1 MKENIFKLFLVFILI
16 IGTFIN
22 NPNDVQAAGTDGFYI
37 CNGNDGYLQYRY
49 DSEKKE
55 FVKDPYC
62 PGDLELDGIENLKIQ
77 LDNTSANDPRVILT
91 LLGDVELS
99 SCSYSPNNGDIISSV
114 FPIQII
120 GNNHK
125 LTFHCTQEEEGRS
138 EATAFAIEN
147 YFEVS
152 DLEIELYPEMSKDG
166 SYKYCANKSDEY
178 IGFEFE
184 AKSADIKASARF
196 NNTTIKSY
204 TTHLIY
210 ADEYFEI
217 VLDKSKF
224 DVTLIQA
231 SPDNYGDASDFD
243 EIFAICAEGT
253 LYLTNRSLI
262 TVSADLKNKASSD
275 DKIYEEYFSYYPL
288 IFVNKLQ
295 MEDSTLIENNKRN
308 NVIAMLQAHN
318 IQINNSYLE
327 LNGGVIGI
335 SVNEYDEEENEITFD
350 SGVELSPRNIE
361 IKESIFKLLNLSSN
375 IMYQPDEKTREMN
388 ENIVF
393 EVANSTS
400 SDNYLKIVGTGDKS
414 PLEIPEQCFNIL
426 NNTTVTIKTGKDV
439 PVLVSDDPTKDIS
452 EYDKYIHGMPL
463 TFKALAIPA
472 KEAAKEI
479 IRINTHG
486 TEIIGYSDGDFDV
499 EGDAEFDEFEPSYDE
514 ETNTFNVKVLKDFTF
529 IKEAEDNFDSFIKCQ
544 GVNLKIVG
552 DKTLTFDYELN
563 TNLPEGKSDR
573 FAFFDMDID
582 SGLIFEGKSD
592 KEKLK
597 LVVNDNTSRQ
607 KQLNHNNVEAA
618 MFNSIVEQEGPLS
631 AKASLKDIELTN
643 VDLQSKD
650 VFASIFHVRT
660 HNIHII
666 KSNIIYDYYPLNYA
680 DDVTV
685 ESLSCILNFNDL
697 EIDNS
702 NIELDG
708 DKTLKY
714 ADSSITSGAIVVM
727 GNTTI
732 KDCNGDNKLKVKG
745 FNFGIGGMAININ
758 NSNID
763 VKGYRGG
770 IVSYDAVSI
779 SLSSKDGYVKVK
791 SELKEELEPSEF
803 NIEGAKYPAIYG
815 VRGVTIIPPTG
826 SQVNAYDLNNNVEP
840 FNNDHALNYRYVEIQ
855 AGNAPFDPTEIKE
868 HIEGAPTKD
877 KDGYY
882 PYYEDEDGNYFEDP
896 EGTREIADL
905 EVWKESHVVLS
916 INDANNKYG
925 KVTISPDQI
934 IVKPVSSNN
943 YSFTSN
949 AEFDKFTY
957 VLVDEKPVSRM
968 SYSLSKGSTIIQ
980 FNDNYINSLSEG
992 IHTIHIVSDDGHG
1005 YNTFTVKKKSGGGN
1019 GGGSNSGYSIP
1030 KTGIR

>member
-1 MKENIFKLFLVFILI
+1 MKKNIFKLFLVFVLV
-16 IGTFIN
+16 IGLFVN
-22 NPNDVQAAGTDGFYI
+22 NSNEVRAAGTEGFYI

-49 DSEKKE
+49 DSEKGE
-55 FVKDPYC
+55 FIKDLDK
-62 PGDLELDGIENLKIQ
+62 PGNLELNGIENLKIQ

-91 LLGDVELS
+91 LLDDVELS
-99 SCSYSPNNGDIISSV
+99 SCPGSPHNGDIISSV

-125 LTFHCTQEEEGRS
+125 LTFHCTQGEEGRY

-147 YFEVS
+147 YFEAQ
-152 DLEIELYPEMSKDG
+152 DLTIELYPEMAEDG
-166 SYKYCANKSDEY
+166 SYKYCANKRDEY
-178 IGFEFE
+178 IGFEFD
-184 AKSADIKASARF
+184 AKNADIKASARF

-210 ADEYFEI
+210 ADEYYEI

-253 LYLTNRSLI
+253 LYLKNRSLI

-275 DKIYEEYFSYYPL
+275 DKIYEECYSSYPL

-295 MEDSTLIENNKRN
+295 MDDSTLIENNKRN

-318 IQINNSYLE
+318 IQINHSYLE
-327 LNGGVIGI
+327 LNGGVVGI
-335 SVNEYDEEENEITFD
+335 RVNKYEEKENEITFD
-350 SGVELSPRNIE
+350 SGSELSPRNIE
-361 IKESIFKLLNLSSN
+361 IKESNFKLLNLSSN

-393 EVANSTS
+393 EVANSSS

-414 PLEIPEQCFNIL
+414 PLKITEQCFNIL
-426 NNTTVTIKTGKDV
+426 DNTTVIIKTGKDV

-452 EYDKYIHGMPL
+452 EYDKYSHGMPL
-463 TFKALAIPA
+463 TFKALVIPA
-472 KEAAKEI
+472 KEPAKEI

-529 IKEAEDNFDSFIKCQ
+529 VKEADDEFDSFVKCQ
-544 GVNLKIVG
+544 GVNLRVVG
-552 DKTLTFDYELN
+552 DKKLTFDYELN
-563 TNLPEGKSDR
+563 TNLPEGKSER
-573 FAFFDMDID
+573 FKLFNMDVD
-582 SGLIFEGKSD
+582 SGLALEGKSD

-597 LVVNDNTSRQ
+597 LVVNDNTSRK
-607 KQLNHNNVEAA
+607 KQLNYNNVEAV
-618 MFNSIVEQEGPLS
+618 MFNSFVVQKGPLS

-650 VFASIFHVRT
+650 VFASIFSTKT

-666 KSNIIYDYYPLNYA
+666 KSNIIYDYSPLNYTDGVSA
-680 DDVTV
+680 

-727 GNTTI
+727 GDTTI
-732 KDCNGDNKLKVKG
+732 KDCNGDNKVKVKG
-745 FNFGIGGMAININ
+745 FNFGIGGMAINIDN
-758 NSNID
+758 TNLD

-770 IVSYDAVSI
+770 IVSYDTVSI
-779 SLSSKDGYVKVK
+779 SLPSEDGYVKIK
-791 SELKEELEPSEF
+791 SDLQEELDPSEF
-803 NIEGAKYPAIYG
+803 DIDGAKYPAVYG
-815 VRGVTIIPPTG
+815 ASGVTITPPLYG
-826 SQVNAYDLNNNVEP
+826 KVYAYDLNNNVEE
-840 FNNDHALNYRYVEIQ
+840 FKFENALSYRYVEIQ
-855 AGNAPFDPTEIKE
+855 DGNAPYDPTEFIE
-868 HIEGAPTKD
+868 HFEGAPTKD
-877 KDGYY
+877 DDGYY
-882 PYYEDEDGNYFEDP
+882 PYYEDEEGNYFEDP
-896 EGTREIADL
+896 RGLKPIDDL
-905 EVWKESHVVLS
+905 EVWKESNIVPAIS
-916 INDANNKYG
+916 DENNKYG
-925 KVTISPDQI
+925 EIEVSPNQPI
-934 IVKPVSSNN
+934 TKPISSNE
-943 YSFTSN
+943 YTFVSN
-949 AEFDKFTY
+949 ADVDKFVY
-957 VLVDEKPVSRM
+957 VLVDGVPVSRM
-968 SYSLSKGSTIIQ
+968 YFTVSGDPTIIK
-980 FNDNYINSLSEG
+980 FTDEYLNSLG
-992 IHTIHIVSDDGHG
+992 AGPHTIHIVSSDGHG
-1005 YNTFTVKKKSGGGN
+1005 YNTITIKKKSGGG
-1019 GGGSNSGYSIP
+1019 GGGSTPSYDIP